1 MKPWWRSRLLWA
13 NFIAAALTV
22 VEANTGIVKEAMG
35 PTGYLLA
42 MVALTGINAIL
53 RFDTSKA
60 IQ

>member
-1 MKPWWRSRLLWA
+1 MKPWWKSRLLWA
-13 NFIAAALTV
+13 NFIAAVLAV

-53 RFDTSKA
+53 RFDTTQA
-60 IQ
+60 IK